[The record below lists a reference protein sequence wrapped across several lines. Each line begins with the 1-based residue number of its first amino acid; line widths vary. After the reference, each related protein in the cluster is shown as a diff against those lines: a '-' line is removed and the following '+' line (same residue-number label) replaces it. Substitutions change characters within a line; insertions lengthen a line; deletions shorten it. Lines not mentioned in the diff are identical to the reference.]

1 MSSNILATRK
11 GRFTSFGILYLSEG
25 IPLGF
30 TATAMA
36 AYMRGEGVG
45 TAEIGAFIAILYLP
59 WAFKWAWAPLVD
71 LVTLKRF
78 GGRKTWIAG
87 CQLLMIT
94 TLMAFAFVDMGKSMS
109 VMIGLALVHNFFA
122 SLQDVSIDSLAVSV
136 LDEEEMGRANGFM
149 FGGSFLGTAFGG
161 SGALFL
167 ADQFGFMATFPYIA
181 ALLGIVFFAVTLRL
195 RDPLCEIDEVEDTSD
210 QTPFSQK
217 VFKQLKDFFSE
228 LHVGF
233 FKSGKGPKIGVAFA
247 LLPAGAL
254 AFDLVT
260 GTTFRVDLGM
270 SQSEIAELAMYTA
283 ILTACGCV
291 IGGWMGDK
299 IGQRKHLAIFYAA
312 SAMPVFYIAWLL
324 KGQTGTGDVT
334 LAQYYPPALI
344 GSLCIGMY
352 YGVASAVFMGLTNPL
367 VAATQFT
374 GYMALKNLAISYS
387 NYWQGS
393 AIESLGYGT
402 VFFLDGLIVCLPIL
416 LLPFMTPRNK
426 EDKTKPMSA
435 PMPEAA

>member
-1 MSSNILATRK
+1 MSGSNILATRK
-11 GRFTSFGILYLSEG
+11 GRFASFGTLYITEG
-25 IPLGF
+25 IPIGF
-30 TATAMA
+30 TGTAMA

-71 LVTLKRF
+71 LLPLKKY
-78 GGRKTWIAG
+78 GGRRTWIAA
-87 CQLLMIT
+87 CQILMIA
-94 TLMAFAFVDMGKSMS
+94 TLMSFAFIDMGNSMPM
-109 VMIGLALVHNFFA
+109 MIGIALVHNFFA

-149 FGGSFLGTAFGG
+149 FGGSYFGTALGG

-167 ADQFGFMATFPYIA
+167 SDQFGFMATFPYIA
-181 ALLGIVFFAVTLRL
+181 ALLGLVFFVVTLRL
-195 RDPLCEIDEVEDTSD
+195 QDPWCKDVEEDTQSE
-210 QTPFSQK
+210 TPILQK
-217 VFKQLKDFFSE
+217 MATRLKAFLGE
-228 LHVGF
+228 LHTGF

-247 LLPAGAL
+247 VLPAGAL

-270 SQSEIAELAMYTA
+270 NQSEIAELAMYTA
-283 ILTACGCV
+283 ILSAFGCV
-291 IGGWMGDK
+291 AGGWLGDK
-299 IGQRKHLAIFYAA
+299 IGQRKHIAIFYAA

-324 KGQTGTGDVT
+324 KGQTGTGDIT

-387 NYWQGS
+387 NYWQGG
-393 AIESLGYGT
+393 AIESLGYST
-402 VFFLDGLIVCLPIL
+402 VFFLDGLLVCLPIL
-416 LLPFMTPRNK
+416 LLPFMVPRNK
-426 EDKTKPMSA
+426 TLKTKPMSA